1 MKRSPEPDP
10 LAERPNLDFSKG
22 VRGKYYDR
30 AKQGTNI
37 AVIAPDL
44 LDAFPDSDSVNE
56 ALRSLKEIAERTR
69 KRAS

>member
-10 LAERPNLDFSKG
+10 LAERPNLDFSRG
-22 VRGKYYDR
+22 VRGKHYER
-30 AKQGTNI
+30 VKQGTNI

-44 LDAFPDSDSVNE
+44 LDTFPDSKAVND

-69 KRAS
+69 KAS